1 MRADLI
7 PWGYMAVIAMA
18 FWLGMAL
25 GFGCG
30 FWIRKK
36 EVQ

>member
-1 MRADLI
+1 MSVLW
-7 PWGYMAVIAMA
+7 PYLLVVSFA